1 MAPVRIGVLGCA
13 AIARHRMLP
22 AFAAAADTEVAAV
35 ASRDAAQADA
45 LAKEY
50 DCRAVHGYA
59 ALLRD
64 DTVQA
69 VYVPLPAALHAD
81 WVEAALWAGKHVLA
95 EKPLTTDRDRS
106 ARLFELAGS
115 LGLALMEN
123 VMFIHHSQ
131 HARVRQLVADD
142 AIGELRAFQSAFA
155 VPRLP
160 GDDIRYRPE
169 LDGGALWDT
178 GVYPVRAAL
187 HLLGPGLQVV
197 GATLTRGTGYAV
209 HTAGSALLR
218 SPGGISGQLTFGLD
232 HAYRNAYELW
242 GSTGRITV
250 DRAFTPP
257 ADHAPVLR
265 LENRFGPREIRLD
278 PDDQVANTVTAFV
291 AAVHAGAAP
300 RADCLAQADLL
311 HEVLRHAGPM
321 VSSAGWSQAGR
332 IPHPGVALPECDGPS
347 CAHS

>member
-1 MAPVRIGVLGCA
+1 MTPVRIGVLGCA
-13 AIARHRMLP
+13 AIARRSMLP
-22 AFAAAADTEVAAV
+22 AFAAAASTEVAAV

-69 VYVPLPAALHAD
+69 VYLPLPAALHAD

-95 EKPLTTDRDRS
+95 EKPLTTDRNRS
-106 ARLFELAGS
+106 ARLLELASS

-131 HARVRQLVADD
+131 HAQVRQLVADG

-160 GDDIRYRPE
+160 DHDIRYRPE

-187 HLLGPGLQVV
+187 HLLGPGLQVA

-209 HTAGSALLR
+209 HTAGTALLR
-218 SPGGISGQLTFGLD
+218 SPLGISAQLTFGLD
-232 HAYRNAYELW
+232 HAYRNVYELW
-242 GSTGRITV
+242 GSEGRITV
-250 DRAFTPP
+250 DRVFTPP

-265 LENRFGPREIRLD
+265 LENRSGLREIRLH

-291 AAVHAGAAP
+291 AAVHMGAAP
-300 RADCLAQADLL
+300 REDCLAQADLL
-311 HEVLRHAGPM
+311 HEVLQHAGPM
-321 VSSAGWSQAGR
+321 VPSAG
-332 IPHPGVALPECDGPS
+332 
-347 CAHS
+347 